1 MKHFTFM
8 QALAFPAYIM
18 VLTSIYMHASEE
30 LMVQHVAASNSESE
44 ILQERSNSNK
54 EENNHTTV
62 QVINKFLNK
71 NSSVFMA
78 AVCSLM
84 GLYVSCHYKKEN
96 ALAVVSTLCTI
107 LGLYFSYRNNY
118 ESLRLNRA
126 SFIIDKGAAAFKNLS
141 LIDAEQYDQFAA
153 LGAHVNKD

>member
-1 MKHFTFM
+1 MFIII
-8 QALAFPAYIM
+8 Q
-18 VLTSIYMHASEE
+18 TSITLYASEE

-44 ILQERSNSNK
+44 ILQELNKSNR

-107 LGLYFSYRNNY
+107 LGLYLNYRNNY
-118 ESLRLNRA
+118 ESLKLNRA
-126 SFIIDKGAAAFKNLS
+126 SFIIDKGAAAFENLS
-141 LIDAEQYDQFAA
+141 LIDVEQYDQFAA
-153 LGAHVNKD
+153 LGVHINKY

>member
-1 MKHFTFM
+1 MFIII
-8 QALAFPAYIM
+8 Q
-18 VLTSIYMHASEE
+18 TSITLYASEE
-30 LMVQHVAASNSESE
+30 LMAQHVSAIESESE
-44 ILQERSNSNK
+44 ILQELNKSNR

-153 LGAHVNKD
+153 LGTHVNKD